1 VSIKALSSLQA
12 VSIKTNLMALAA
24 GFLSGVGYTP
34 NFFTFIHMG
43 FFIGIKEST
52 RIGPAA
58 MGFFFVGHW
67 DGGLVT

>member
-1 VSIKALSSLQA
+1 MVKINQK
-12 VSIKTNLMALAA
+12 K
-24 GFLSGVGYTP
+24 
-34 NFFTFIHMG
+34 
-43 FFIGIKEST
+43 GIKEST